1 MYKSF
6 EPACSELEKSSAK
19 VPALID
25 ILENLTKL
33 HLACLHWKSE
43 IEKKKNMTRLKMKL
57 IYNCPRASATSFHLQ
72 KNILCK
78 TGFTENINVP
88 ASSFWHARKMEMP

>member
-43 IEKKKNMTRLKMKL
+43 IEKKKYDT
-57 IYNCPRASATSFHLQ
+57 T
-72 KNILCK
+72 
-78 TGFTENINVP
+78 
-88 ASSFWHARKMEMP
+88 